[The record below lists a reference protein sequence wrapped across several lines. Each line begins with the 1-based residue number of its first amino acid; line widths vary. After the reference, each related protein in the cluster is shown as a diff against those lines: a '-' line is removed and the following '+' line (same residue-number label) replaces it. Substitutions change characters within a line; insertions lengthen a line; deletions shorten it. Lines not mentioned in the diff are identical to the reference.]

1 MRCPLLAKFL
11 LPLFSAAVAAATP
24 AAAQNPQLSAVV
36 NYALNRPG
44 VVMIRTEYTANVYVN
59 SMRFDDK
66 AFNQLLD
73 SIQRLDHGGGVM
85 PEQKLDIVLREMNS
99 RPERFFQTT
108 FDYIKQPEQI
118 TATGTGFFISS
129 DGFVATNCHLIER
142 DDNFIR
148 RSFILTA
155 FRQITDASIA
165 ALETSWA
172 TRFNEQQRSLLYNT
186 YASVYSRLFSMILYD
201 LKKDIYVVY
210 RRDSAGMHSDTVK
223 KAAIVVIKG
232 QPMPGKDVAILK
244 VRVPA
249 NMPMLT
255 LASAELPQVGEQLY
269 VYGYPAPVTKND
281 FVSAESAIEPT
292 LTTGIISAIKKSVGG
307 WPLIQMDA
315 NINHGSSGGPVC
327 DEKGEVVGLTTF
339 GSLETNGGLAAG
351 LNFAVP
357 VSILDEYIDS
367 AGINIQPTP
376 VTGLFA
382 RALIDYEQRQY
393 HNALRNFEKVYQLN
407 NQYPG
412 VDSYIADCRKRLKA
426 GRSISLGS
434 EERILILFGLLVILV
449 GGISAVWM
457 RYRRISRL

>member
-118 TATGTGFFISS
+118 TASGTGFFISS
-129 DGFVATNCHLIER
+129 DGYVATNCHLIDR

-155 FRQITDASIA
+155 FRQITDASIG
-165 ALETSWA
+165 ALENSWA
-172 TRFNEQQRSLLYNT
+172 THFSEQQRSLLYNT

-201 LKKDIYVVY
+201 LKKNVYVVY
-210 RRDSAGMHSDTVK
+210 RSDSRDKGSDTVK
-223 KAAIVVIKG
+223 KLATIVIKG
-232 QPMPGKDVAILK
+232 QPMPGKDIAILK
-244 VRVPA
+244 IA
-249 NMPMLT
+249 ATEEMPVLN
-255 LASAELPQVGEQLY
+255 LSPGDLPHVGEQL
-269 VYGYPAPVTKND
+269 
-281 FVSAESAIEPT
+281 F
-292 LTTGIISAIKKSVGG
+292 
-307 WPLIQMDA
+307 
-315 NINHGSSGGPVC
+315 
-327 DEKGEVVGLTTF
+327 
-339 GSLETNGGLAAG
+339 
-351 LNFAVP
+351 
-357 VSILDEYIDS
+357 
-367 AGINIQPTP
+367 
-376 VTGLFA
+376 
-382 RALIDYEQRQY
+382 
-393 HNALRNFEKVYQLN
+393 
-407 NQYPG
+407 
-412 VDSYIADCRKRLKA
+412 
-426 GRSISLGS
+426 
-434 EERILILFGLLVILV
+434 
-449 GGISAVWM
+449 
-457 RYRRISRL
+457 